1 MLSFLIDPDFIINMG
16 IICTFVIIYGIAII
30 WVDGIDYM
38 KENHPDYMGEDF
50 P

>member
-1 MLSFLIDPDFIINMG
+1 MIDFLVNMSIILAFG
-16 IICTFVIIYGIAII
+16 IVYGIAII

-38 KENHPDYMGEDF
+38 IENHPDYYGEDF